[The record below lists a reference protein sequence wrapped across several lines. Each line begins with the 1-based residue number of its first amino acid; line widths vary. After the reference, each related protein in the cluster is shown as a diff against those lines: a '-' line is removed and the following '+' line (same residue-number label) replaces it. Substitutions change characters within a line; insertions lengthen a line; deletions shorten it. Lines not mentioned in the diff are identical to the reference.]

1 MVDEQGRK
9 FIMKPLEDPA
19 VIHLTSEKAKA
30 LTYFTDKDNL
40 TTNTVNQAI
49 IDNGCPTNVAGKPW
63 INLHAQSRGV
73 ENFKTEK
80 CSKVFKFGPSLTQ
93 EAREKVTIPTKS

>member
-1 MVDEQGRK
+1 MIDEHGGK
-9 FIMKPLEDPA
+9 WKMTKMSDTE

-40 TTNTVNQAI
+40 TTNTVNQAV

-63 INLHAQSRGV
+63 INLHAESRGV
-73 ENFKTEK
+73 DKFKLRSAAK
-80 CSKVFKFGPSLTQ
+80 YSNSDP
-93 EAREKVTIPTKS
+93 A